1 MGLLL
6 SPRANFPLAW
16 QFQKTGAPLGEVFQF
31 ASGLYFRGKL
41 AYARAFGRGPSGGS
55 GALAIVP
62 GRGML
67 DVEQTITADELR
79 AMADVPV
86 DVGDRRYREP
96 LERDAELLARQL
108 GNLGEAVLLGSIAT
122 GKYADIFLD
131 ALGERLLF
139 PPSFVGRGDMS
150 RGGLLLRSVRAG
162 TELEYS
168 PLRGAVRHGARPR
181 ACRATEPCRRGRPRR
196 RTVSPRPSLRL
207 PARGCRGGARCASLR
222 RSRSR
227 PARAPTGDRCASLFG
242 GIPRSAQRAPRP
254 RLARPRGERP
264 DWRARSGALPPPAR
278 AGR

>member
-1 MGLLL
+1 MQQLPPRVFLLSPARAGGERMGLLL

-41 AYARAFGRGPSGGS
+41 AYARAFGRGPRGGS

-86 DVGDRRYREP
+86 DVRDRRYREP

-108 GNLGEAVLLGSIAT
+108 GDLGEAVLLGSIAT

-131 ALGERLLF
+131 ALGGRLLF

-150 RGGLLLRSVRAG
+150 RGGLLLRSVRSG
-162 TELEYS
+162 TELEYA
-168 PLRGAVRHGARPR
+168 PLRGAVRHGARP
-181 ACRATEPCRRGRPRR
+181 P
-196 RTVSPRPSLRL
+196 RL
-207 PARGCRGGARCASLR
+207 PRY
-222 RSRSR
+222 
-227 PARAPTGDRCASLFG
+227 
-242 GIPRSAQRAPRP
+242 
-254 RLARPRGERP
+254 
-264 DWRARSGALPPPAR
+264 
-278 AGR
+278 